1 MSPAMDY
8 AVPVSTWAPVYPQAQ
23 LEVVPPVAPEADID
37 VGPAAVGVDAGQ

>member
-1 MSPAMDY
+1 
-8 AVPVSTWAPVYPQAQ
+8 VPVSTWAPVYPQAQ